1 MGSHHEG
8 VQFPI
13 AAVVASGIWMLHPKV
28 GDLILAH
35 LHNKCPYS
43 IPFYLPFKEEI
54 DLEDSC
60 RMLGY
65 QVMDSRVEKQDN
77 FLKHMSRTPSWSST
91 RSSSE
96 RWYFSP
102 TRTTCPELKP
112 SQDQDR
118 WALSNISSCSW
129 RNVFNAER
137 EVHVPIGFL
146 TVSFWHTQCPLCGR
160 RGNIKATDTAGF

>member
-1 MGSHHEG
+1 MKQGEEEVGSHHEG

-28 GDLILAH
+28 GDLILAY

-54 DLEDSC
+54 DLEDSR

-77 FLKHMSRTPSWSST
+77 FLKHMSRTPS
-91 RSSSE
+91 
-96 RWYFSP
+96 
-102 TRTTCPELKP
+102 
-112 SQDQDR
+112 
-118 WALSNISSCSW
+118 
-129 RNVFNAER
+129 
-137 EVHVPIGFL
+137 
-146 TVSFWHTQCPLCGR
+146 
-160 RGNIKATDTAGF
+160 